1 MASPSLLAAARA
13 RLTLPVVR
21 RAAKALEGMHPT
33 VGAERGFD
41 FDQIAPYQP
50 GQDVSMI
57 DWAATARAGEP
68 MSRRFLAT
76 TAAPLILI
84 ADTGREMAAI
94 APAGS
99 PKSEIVLEAAQIL
112 GYLAAL
118 RSDPL
123 GLLMGDAGRER
134 YLPPR
139 AGNANAEVVLRAL
152 AQQFSP
158 LSPGQ
163 NLAGVLGRAEVLVR
177 RPSILVVLTDVPQAG
192 MGVEQ
197 LRRLRIR
204 HRVLVLM
211 ADDPDPA
218 GLTDRDIVDMEGGVL
233 DPYVLADRRV
243 AEAARHQAMQRRSY
257 ALSTL
262 SGLGIPHQRVESPDG
277 VVDAL
282 SELLRAG

>member
-1 MASPSLLAAARA
+1 
-13 RLTLPVVR
+13 
-21 RAAKALEGMHPT
+21 
-33 VGAERGFD
+33 
-41 FDQIAPYQP
+41 
-50 GQDVSMI
+50 
-57 DWAATARAGEP
+57 
-68 MSRRFLAT
+68 
-76 TAAPLILI
+76 
-84 ADTGREMAAI
+84 
-94 APAGS
+94 
-99 PKSEIVLEAAQIL
+99 
-112 GYLAAL
+112 
-118 RSDPL
+118 
-123 GLLMGDAGRER
+123 
-134 YLPPR
+134 
-139 AGNANAEVVLRAL
+139 
-152 AQQFSP
+152 
-158 LSPGQ
+158 
-163 NLAGVLGRAEVLVR
+163 
-177 RPSILVVLTDVPQAG
+177 